1 MKLMGN
7 VCLVALILLVGSGG
21 GVASETPRITNYETR
36 GNLAATAEVGCAK
49 STRLVNTNTPVD
61 LYRGLVV
68 CIKDE
73 NYEDG
78 AFLFALGGVYGRFDT
93 FRVADRTA
101 HQAMTVMK
109 MGVLGGLDE
118 ARKEKF
124 SAAVQKLVG
133 TPDGLRATCTEIR
146 RIGVPAYHP
155 AYMINHGIKAFSG
168 GVGKN
173 GLVEDFDAKAA
184 WEKALDSYLHCPG

>member
-1 MKLMGN
+1 MKLMRIIG
-7 VCLVALILLVGSGG
+7 LVVLLAVMGSR
-21 GVASETPRITNYETR
+21 VVAASEPPKIISYETK
-36 GNLAATAEVGCAK
+36 GNLAATAEIGCAK
-49 STRLVNTNTPVD
+49 SAKLSNTATPVD
-61 LYRGLVV
+61 LYRGVAV

-73 NYEDG
+73 NYADS
-78 AFLFALGGVYGRFDT
+78 AFLFALAGVYGRFDT

-101 HQAMTVMK
+101 HQAMTVMV

-133 TPDGLRATCTEIR
+133 SPDGLRATCKEAR
-146 RIGVPAYHP
+146 RIGAPAYHP

-168 GVGKN
+168 GAGKN
-173 GLVEDFDAKAA
+173 GLVEPFDAKAA
-184 WEKALDSYLHCPG
+184 WVKALDSYLHCPG